1 MPPQFWKILAA
12 FAVSA
17 ALAQA
22 QFPKV
27 ESIDFYGVK
36 KTSLERLQ
44 KALGLEE
51 AERLS
56 ASKTTLEERLDK
68 VSGVVA
74 SHVEAICCEND
85 GVLLFVGV
93 EEKGG
98 IHFAPR
104 SVPFGDAALPAE
116 ILEAYGE
123 FTEAAAQAAQ
133 TGSVAEDLTRG
144 HSLLADPAA
153 RRTQERFIGLAEL
166 HVGALRKVLRESADE
181 DQRTVAAYVI
191 GYYPTKRLVVDD
203 LQIAL
208 QDPSAHVRAN
218 ALRAFGAIAVLAVS
232 DPDLGIKIQPT
243 WFIELL
249 NSVVWSDRVKA
260 VSTLLNL
267 TDTRQP
273 RILESIRDRS
283 LESLIEMA
291 RWKSLRHAIGPFTLA
306 GRIAGLSEEE
316 IRQAWTEGDR
326 ERVFQ
331 KIRKDLKEAKKRR
344 DVGPPP
350 LPANYP
356 GPFPP
361 RPGR

>member
-1 MPPQFWKILAA
+1 M
-12 FAVSA
+12 SA
-17 ALAQA
+17 AIAQA

-36 KTSLERLQ
+36 KTSRERLQ
-44 KALGLEE
+44 KALGLGES
-51 AERLS
+51 ERLS

-74 SHVEAICCEND
+74 SHVEAVCCEND
-85 GVLLFVGV
+85 GILLFVGV

-98 IHFAPR
+98 THFAPR
-104 SVPFGDAALPAE
+104 SAPFGKADLPPE
-116 ILEAYGE
+116 ILEAYSD
-123 FTEAAAQAAQ
+123 FTEAAARAAQ
-133 TGSVAEDLTRG
+133 AGNLAEDLTRG
-144 HSLLADPAA
+144 HSLMADLTA
-153 RRTQERFIGLAEL
+153 RGAQERFVGLAEL
-166 HVGALRKVLRESADE
+166 HIAALRKVLRESADE
-181 DQRTVAAYVI
+181 DQRTVAAFVI

-208 QDPSAHVRAN
+208 QDPSASVRAN

-232 DPDLGIKIQPT
+232 DPELGIKVQPT

-267 TDTRQP
+267 TDGREP
-273 RILESIRDRS
+273 RILESMKERS
-283 LESLIEMA
+283 VESLIEMA
-291 RWKSLRHAIGPFTLA
+291 RWKSLRHAIGPFTLLGRMA
-306 GRIAGLSEEE
+306 GFPEEE

-326 ERVFQ
+326 EIVI
-331 KIRKDLKEAKKRR
+331 KKLRKDIKETKKQR
-344 DVGPPP
+344 DMGPPP

-356 GPFPP
+356 GPFPTT
-361 RPGR
+361 RPAR